1 MDMSVAN
8 QLGISPAEA
17 KDNKRF
23 ESADEVGYYFRK
35 RLRTAEQ
42 TLENSTVATSETLK
56 RFLESIEIYNRVSLR
71 RFLEQSGLSTS
82 SGSAYTEF
90 KQKYDPLPVNQVL
103 YLIDEEFL
111 VRNDRHATNPYAPP
125 PPAKRIEIMMS
136 AILWADQLY
145 PSCRSL
151 DWKSG
156 FLDFP
161 CVSLMEYLNWLG
173 QINQRKLLAGDE
185 MNDRDEYILERLWH
199 WFETHDQRPIRLSFA
214 MARHGMVRDVLQELG
229 VLRDIIAELGELNNG
244 PQ

>member
-35 RLRTAEQ
+35 LLRTAGQ

-56 RFLESIEIYNRVSLR
+56 RFLESIGIYNRVSLR
-71 RFLEQSGLSTS
+71 QFLRASGLSTS
-82 SGSAYTEF
+82 PGSAYTEF
-90 KQKYDPLPVNQVL
+90 QQQYDPLLVNQVL

-136 AILWADQLY
+136 AILWADQIY
-145 PSCRSL
+145 PSCRRV

-156 FLDFP
+156 FLNFP
-161 CVSLMEYLNWLG
+161 CVSLMEYLNWLA
-173 QINQRKLLAGDE
+173 QVNQRNFLGGDE
-185 MNDRDEYILERLWH
+185 MNNQDEHILKRLWR
-199 WFETHDQRPIRLSFA
+199 WFETHDQRPIRLTFA

-229 VLRDIIAELGELNNG
+229 VLRDIIEDLGGWNG